1 MVVLSEV
8 IMTTSVRTDL
18 EEERVEAL
26 VNAGTW
32 DFELLEMA
40 WLFWLFVFAFEF
52 EFAFGF

>member
-1 MVVLSEV
+1 MVALSEV
-8 IMTTSVRTDL
+8 IITTSVRTDL

-40 WLFWLFVFAFEF
+40 WLFWLFEF
-52 EFAFGF
+52 KVEFGF